1 MARHLKSKSDPTKSV
16 VRQNNNSYS
25 DMFKPGPEVKAPAL
39 DKVAFFS
46 DQQPKEPKPTQAAQ
60 APATLSE
67 RSTVH
72 ASGTPKHNVYRT
84 LAERTPYMAAGATP
98 DKKYGME
105 GREKDVAQLAKSLPE
120 SPKAT
125 PAATSKSTHVASH
138 KPKAHHL
145 SAAKPNEAL
154 ADFDKTAP
162 ASLASTDKSSA
173 SQGLV
178 GGLTTGATPAATPVH
193 ASAADAKQVEDF
205 MNKAV
210 ASSDARVAASG
221 MFSALATGL
230 AEKSAASLTPQASG
244 PTASELAGL
253 DPSVREGVSSSVALV
268 APAAATQ
275 PTEQG
280 KDLGGGAAQADK
292 LHSATNMQSAAG
304 SESAMTSFSALLDSA
319 TGSVKEFVDSVY
331 ARFGSPEGASTS
343 TAPGASGG
351 VVGAL
356 KEKVGEAYAEGAK
369 TIESAQ
375 NTIGNA
381 LANGGASVK
390 EFLESVNAQ
399 FGSPAGAQPVHA
411 SVANAKEVDSFFQN
425 VDSKA
430 SGATVAQAGAEGPAV
445 DGAKATGNSL
455 IDSLRAQNLIS
466 PEFAD
471 KLALALAPAS
481 SEAQTSNAVSHE
493 ASTTSALENTQAQES
508 SQRSEPTPD
517 VQAAQTENAKDASQG
532 KSGQNMESAQ
542 NQESRSQSKEG
553 PEMEMDMGGM

>member
-125 PAATSKSTHVASH
+125 PAAPSKPTHVASH

-178 GGLTTGATPAATPVH
+178 AGLTTGATPAATPVH

-230 AEKSAASLTPQASG
+230 AEKSAASLAPQASG

-253 DPSVREGVSSSVALV
+253 DPSVREGGSSSVALV
-268 APAAATQ
+268 APATATQ
-275 PTEQG
+275 PAEQG

-304 SESAMTSFSALLDSA
+304 AESAMTSFSALLDSA

-331 ARFGSPEGASTS
+331 ARFGSPE
-343 TAPGASGG
+343 
-351 VVGAL
+351 
-356 KEKVGEAYAEGAK
+356 
-369 TIESAQ
+369 
-375 NTIGNA
+375 
-381 LANGGASVK
+381 
-390 EFLESVNAQ
+390 
-399 FGSPAGAQPVHA
+399 GAQPVHA

-481 SEAQTSNAVSHE
+481 SEAQNSNAVSHE

-517 VQAAQTENAKDASQG
+517 VQAAQRENAKDASQG